1 LGNQGVR
8 PGVNPALFISDLHL
22 SPARPAI
29 AERFLRFVAEEA
41 RSASALFIL
50 GDFFDRWLGDDDAGE
65 AFNRRLL
72 DALRALAGAGVAVR
86 LMHGNRDFLFGED
99 AARGGGLELLVDPSL
114 QELFGVR
121 TLLMHGDLL
130 CTDDRR
136 YQRYRAR
143 VRRPGVIRAFRAL
156 PRAVREAIGGG
167 LRRVSESE
175 KQVKAP
181 VIMDVNAGAVE
192 ETLRRYGYP
201 RLIHGHTHRPG
212 KHVHVVDGHACER
225 WVLGDWYERGSY
237 LRCDERG
244 CEAVALV

>member
-1 LGNQGVR
+1 VK
-8 PGVNPALFISDLHL
+8 PALFISDLHL
-22 SPARPAI
+22 SPARRAI

-50 GDFFDRWLGDDDAGE
+50 GDLFDRWLGDDDASE
-65 AFNRRLL
+65 AFNHRML
-72 DALRALAGAGVAVR
+72 DALHALAGSGVAVR
-86 LMHGNRDFLFGED
+86 LMHGNRDFLFGEA
-99 AARGGGLELLVDPSL
+99 AARAGGIELLADPSL
-114 QELFGVR
+114 QEPFGVR
-121 TLLMHGDLL
+121 TLLTHGDLL
-130 CTDDRR
+130 CTDDVR

-156 PRAVREAIGGG
+156 PRKVREAIGGG

-175 KQVKAP
+175 KQAKAP

-192 ETLRRYGYP
+192 ETLRRYHYP
-201 RLIHGHTHRPG
+201 RLIHGHTHRAG
-212 KHVHVVDGHACER
+212 KHVHVVDGHTCER

-244 CEAVALV
+244 CEPVALV

>member
-1 LGNQGVR
+1 M
-8 PGVNPALFISDLHL
+8 NPALFISDLHL
-22 SPARPAI
+22 SPARAGI

-50 GDFFDRWLGDDDAGE
+50 GDLFDRWLGDDAAED
-65 AFNRRLL
+65 AFNRRAL
-72 DALRALAGAGVAVR
+72 DALHALADGGVPVR
-86 LMHGNRDFLFGED
+86 LMHGNRDFLFSAA
-99 AARGGGLELLVDPSL
+99 AARRGGIELLADPGMHD
-114 QELFGVR
+114 LFGTP

-130 CTDDRR
+130 CTDDVR

-143 VRRPGVIRAFRAL
+143 VRRPGVIRAFLAL
-156 PRAVREAIGGG
+156 PRAVRNAIGGG

-175 KQVKAP
+175 KRVKTP
-181 VIMDVNAGAVE
+181 VVMDVNPGAVE
-192 ETLRRYGYP
+192 ETFRRYGYP

-225 WVLGDWYERGSY
+225 WVLADWYERASY

-244 CEAVALV
+244 CEAVVLD

>member
-1 LGNQGVR
+1 VK
-8 PGVNPALFISDLHL
+8 PALFIADVHL
-22 SPARPAI
+22 SPARPAL

-41 RSASALFIL
+41 RSASTLFIL
-50 GDFFDRWLGDDDAGE
+50 GDLFDRWLGDDDAGE
-65 AFNRRLL
+65 TFNRRLL

-86 LMHGNRDFLFGED
+86 LMHGNRDFLFGEGAAGD
-99 AARGGGLELLVDPSL
+99 AGLELIADPNL
-114 QELFGVR
+114 QDLCGVR
-121 TLLMHGDLL
+121 TLLTHGDLM
-130 CTDDRR
+130 CTDDLR

-143 VRRPGVIRAFRAL
+143 VRRPGVIRAFLAL
-156 PRAVREAIGGG
+156 PRAVRQAIVGG

-175 KQVKAP
+175 KQAKPP
-181 VIMDVNAGAVE
+181 VIMDVNARAVE
-192 ETLRRYGYP
+192 ETLRRHGYP

-244 CEAVALV
+244 CESVALA

>member
-1 LGNQGVR
+1 MR

-22 SPARPAI
+22 SPERPAV

-41 RSASALFIL
+41 RGASALFIL
-50 GDFFDRWLGDDDAGE
+50 GDLFDRWLGDDDAE
-65 AFNRRLL
+65 DAFNRRLL
-72 DALRALAGAGVAVR
+72 DALHALAGARVAVR
-86 LMHGNRDFLFGED
+86 LMHGNRDFLLSED
-99 AARGGGLELLVDPSL
+99 AARNASLGVISDPHL
-114 QELFGVR
+114 QDLFGVR

-130 CTDDRR
+130 CTDDLR

-143 VRRPGVIRAFRAL
+143 VRRPGLIRAFLAL
-156 PRAVREAIGGG
+156 PRAMRRAIGGG
-167 LRRVSESE
+167 LRRMSESE
-175 KQVKAP
+175 KQAKAP

-192 ETLRRYGYP
+192 ETLRRSGYP

-244 CEAVALV
+244 CTAIALD

>member
-1 LGNQGVR
+1 M
-8 PGVNPALFISDLHL
+8 NPALFVADVHL
-22 SPARPAI
+22 SPARAGV

-41 RSASALFIL
+41 RSASTLFIL
-50 GDFFDRWLGDDDAGE
+50 GDLFDRWLGDDDAAD

-99 AARGGGLELLVDPSL
+99 AARSGGLELLADPTL
-114 QELFGVR
+114 QDLFGVR

-130 CTDDRR
+130 CTDDLR

-143 VRRPGVIRAFRAL
+143 VRRPGVIRAFLAL
-156 PRAVREAIGGG
+156 PRAVRYAIGGG
-167 LRRVSESE
+167 MRRVSESE
-175 KQVKAP
+175 KQTKAP

-192 ETLRRYGYP
+192 ETLRRHGSP

-225 WVLGDWYERGSY
+225 LVLGDWYERGSY

-244 CEAVALV
+244 CAAIALD